1 MNLKNKLSEQ
11 RVNMIEETL
20 DKALKQKRLSSL
32 DYERL
37 LTITDETQIERLL
50 SIARKIRDEN
60 SKKVLLT
67 PTLSLKNRKNDSL
80 IKDIKL
86 IEELNIP
93 RVNFF
98 RQYNSDEDVINAC
111 KTVKQNSNLKTIVS
125 ITGEFLFDSIEE
137 LSKIG
142 VDTICC
148 NLSTVNNEVF
158 ENTAKT
164 DDTLTQRIKLC
175 QNISKNGIG
184 LSSGIVL
191 GIGEDIPDR
200 LKHLRFLSNYS
211 TLEEIPIISYNTY
224 PLFPTKK
231 EDVYPLKEH
240 LKLIAVTRIMYP
252 KMIITIPTPIF
263 KPKCYEAFLN
273 AGADSITTDN
283 ILKYEQFLEI
293 IKIIRDCGLNI

>member
-1 MNLKNKLSEQ
+1 M
-11 RVNMIEETL
+11 
-20 DKALKQKRLSSL
+20 
-32 DYERL
+32 
-37 LTITDETQIERLL
+37 
-50 SIARKIRDEN
+50 
-60 SKKVLLT
+60 
-67 PTLSLKNRKNDSL
+67 
-80 IKDIKL
+80 
-86 IEELNIP
+86 
-93 RVNFF
+93 
-98 RQYNSDEDVINAC
+98 
-111 KTVKQNSNLKTIVS
+111 KTIVS
-125 ITGEFLFDSIEE
+125 ITGEFLFDSVEE
-137 LSKIG
+137 LSNIG

-148 NLSTVNNEVF
+148 NLGTVNNEVF
-158 ENTAKT
+158 KNTAKT
-164 DDTLTQRIKLC
+164 NDTLTQRIKLC
-175 QNISKNGIG
+175 QNISKNGVG

-224 PLFPTKK
+224 PHFPTKK

-252 KMIITIPTPIF
+252 KMTITIPTPIF

-293 IKIIRDCGLNI
+293 IKIINDCGLNI